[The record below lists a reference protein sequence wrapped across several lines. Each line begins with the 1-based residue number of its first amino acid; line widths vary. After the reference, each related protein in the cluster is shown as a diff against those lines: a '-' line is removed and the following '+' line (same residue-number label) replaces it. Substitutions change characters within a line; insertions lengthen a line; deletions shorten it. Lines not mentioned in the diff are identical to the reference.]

1 MQGAG
6 EGEREKERNETSS
19 VEESESAVGRNV
31 QKGVEGESLKSEARE
46 SVMREAKERKQVGA
60 QYL

>member
-1 MQGAG
+1 MR
-6 EGEREKERNETSS
+6 ERERERNDTSS
-19 VEESESAVGRNV
+19 VKESESAVGRNV
-31 QKGVEGESLKSEARE
+31 QKGVRGKEPKERE